1 MAEKKNNY
9 KYKMVTQDGKT
20 KQVRVGK
27 TKDEKDSERIYEE
40 TKTANRKTFDKEQ
53 PGSNTHEFILPSGKA
68 IELPTQVYQ
77 AFTNI
82 IAGKNELDK
91 ETVSMFLDD
100 MDEFGV
106 KETLDDVWKWLETYK
121 PEYLDTS
128 YGNTHT
134 RTKEEKAAGVK
145 NKAVAKEVRDSGIE
159 HMGVPDNKPEATGT
173 EGRDLSENIPE
184 SRAQKMS
191 DVSSADTPISEDL
204 RGQIS
209 DLEEQIRFVK
219 QQINE
224 VSPDEKGA
232 WVNQK
237 LALDKELS
245 DLLKQAGITG
255 AGSQHANAGEN
266 LKAQL
271 ALHDKNQAEIDQA
284 VDNMT
289 SEQVHY
295 PERINDPEDYRD
307 AAFDYENAKYKA
319 IDEREKRKAAKKII
333 DDLKDQ
339 YRLDKLGAS
348 YETGVEGELPYD
360 SSNPLITMLVEPK
373 KTNQLK
379 GNLREDYKDEL
390 SKLREEYLSDYGN
403 GLYDRLKDAGVL
415 NELVKH
421 LSDKYATDKGFG
433 PVLEQYVTNKEKF
446 NPEELDDNSR
456 NILMKYATDDLLG
469 YKARKD
475 KAEQIAKMTA
485 MREAKKNK
493 SDVPTTEQ
501 EDPVT
506 KNMTDEERQI
516 YNENNKGASVE
527 IGSLADEDIDRPDES
542 TEQTPFQKAY
552 YGELPD
558 WETRE
563 SKLLS
568 NQSKLGHKENRIGLK
583 NAKLYE
589 NIVDRINDG
598 TTVKLSPEE
607 RELGV
612 MIQQLAAKDPKKLKP
627 YEKYISTL
635 FNYDKQLRKAH
646 NDYDESN
653 RSVHD
658 LEEVMRKNKGDWEK
672 FNQYSKSGLTPKAI
686 VDMIDKIRT
695 EIDKKNDFNEVSTI
709 DRSGNYQMSPEMQN
723 KLNDL
728 HRMLTNMTIRQGRD
742 SQIMPLSDGSYGI
755 RSTGEGSPYNIIVK
769 NFGDGKYKAFLAQSR
784 FADDEGRK
792 AIEKDD
798 SLSDAEKFE
807 RLYSPMEQGYLG
819 GVGLD
824 KDYTF
829 NIDPKAEPQEIMDT
843 LRSRFGNDFG
853 GTNSAQSMM
862 EWLVP
867 RNMRRE
873 AKAAEADAHKKFI
886 MSANNWQD
894 LFKKVGIEKL
904 NDDTRLS
911 AVYREGVANNLYF
924 DNKTGKFYDS
934 EETAKAAGV
943 KPKDLWSPKKMQKYL
958 DSKRKLGMVSQ
969 KLKMLGDDNTQVK
982 TTAEGTTTTKVLPEQ
997 NKWLQKGKY
1006 GEALHSVQ
1014 ETKNGPKETK
1024 QQLRQNFG
1032 TGPGSMFNHNES
1044 MINGAA
1050 KELMVNPEVIRG
1062 WIRRG
1067 NNITEFRKRL
1077 SQIPGNADL
1086 YLDWFDNVVL
1096 PDVEKRVRSGAVIDA
1111 DDITKNDSKVL
1122 KKTPK
1127 VLPENDPYIND
1138 EIGAD
1143 GYRLPKNLEKIFG
1156 NVNLE

>member
-9 KYKMVTQDGKT
+9 KYKLVTQDGKT
-20 KQVRVGK
+20 KKVRVGK
-27 TKDEKDSERIYEE
+27 TKDEKDSEHIYEE
-40 TKTANRKTFDKEQ
+40 TKGANRKAFDKEQ
-53 PGSNTHEFILPSGKA
+53 PGSGSHEFILPSGKA
-68 IELPTQVYQ
+68 VELPTQIYQ

-82 IAGKNELDK
+82 IAGKNDLDK
-91 ETVSMFLDD
+91 ETVNMFLDD

-106 KETLDDVWKWLETYK
+106 KDTLDDVWTWLKTYK
-121 PEYLDTS
+121 PEHIDES
-128 YGNTHT
+128 YSNAHK
-134 RTKEEKAAGVK
+134 RTKEEKEAGIK

-173 EGRDLSENIPE
+173 EDRDLSENIPE

-191 DVSSADTPISEDL
+191 DVSSTDTPISEDL
-204 RGQIS
+204 RSKIN
-209 DLEEQIRFVK
+209 DLEEEMRFVK

-232 WVNQK
+232 WVSQK

-245 DLLKQAGITG
+245 DLLKQAGVTG

-271 ALHDKNQAEIDQA
+271 AIHDKNQAEVDKA

-289 SEQVHY
+289 SELVHY

-319 IDEREKRKAAKKII
+319 IDERERRKAAKKII
-333 DDLKDQ
+333 DDLSDQ

-348 YETGVEGELPYD
+348 YDTGVEGELPYD
-360 SSNPLITMLVEPK
+360 PNNPLITMLVEPK

-390 SKLREEYLSDYGN
+390 SKLREDYLGDYGN
-403 GLYDRLKDAGVL
+403 GLYDRLKNAGVL
-415 NELVKH
+415 KDLVKH
-421 LSDKYATDKGFG
+421 LTDRYATDKGFS
-433 PVLEQYVTNKEKF
+433 PILEKSLTDKEF
-446 NPEELDDNSR
+446 NPEELDDNDKS
-456 NILMKYATDDLLG
+456 LVMKYAVDDLLG

-475 KAEQIAKMTA
+475 KAELIAKMAA
-485 MREAKKNK
+485 MRDAKKNK
-493 SDVPTTEQ
+493 SDTEQ
-501 EDPVT
+501 EDPDT
-506 KNMTDEERQI
+506 KNMTDEERQV
-516 YNENNKGASVE
+516 YNENNPGASVE

-542 TEQTPFQKAY
+542 TDETPFQKAY
-552 YGELPD
+552 YSELPD

-563 SKLLS
+563 SKLLA

-583 NAKLYE
+583 NSKLYD

-627 YEKYISTL
+627 YEKYLSTL

-646 NDYDESN
+646 KDYDESN
-653 RSVHD
+653 KSVHD
-658 LEEVMRKNKGDWEK
+658 LEETMRNNKEGWEK

-686 VDMIDKIRT
+686 VDMIDKIRS
-695 EIDKKNDFNEVSTI
+695 EIDKTNDFSEVSVAN
-709 DRSGNYQMSPEMQN
+709 RSGQYQMSPKMQN

-769 NFGDGKYKAFLAQSR
+769 NLGDGKYKAFLAQSR
-784 FADDEGRK
+784 FADEKGRK

-807 RLYSPMEQGYLG
+807 KMYSPMDQGYLG

-829 NIDPKAEPQEIMDT
+829 SIDPKAEPQEIMGI
-843 LRSRFGNDFG
+843 LRSKFGNDFG

-886 MSANNWQD
+886 MSANDWQD
-894 LFKKVGIEKL
+894 LFKKAGIEKL
-904 NDDTRLS
+904 NPDTRLS

-943 KPKDLWSPKKMQKYL
+943 KPKDLWSPKKMQNYL
-958 DSKRKLGMVSQ
+958 DTKRKLGMVSQ
-969 KLKMLGDDNTQVK
+969 KLKTISGGNVQVK
-982 TTAEGTTTTKVLPEQ
+982 ETDEGTKVIKVLPGE
-997 NKWLQKGKY
+997 NKWIQKGKY

-1014 ETKNGPKETK
+1014 ETKNGPKETVR
-1024 QQLRQNFG
+1024 QLRQNFG
-1032 TGPGSMFNHNES
+1032 IGPRSMFNHNES

-1050 KELMVNPEVIRG
+1050 REFRMDPEIIRG

-1067 NNITEFRKRL
+1067 SNMAEFRKRL
-1077 SQIPGNADL
+1077 SQIPGNAAE
-1086 YLDWFDNVVL
+1086 YLNWFDNEVV
-1096 PDVEKRVRSGAVIDA
+1096 PDVEKRLRSGAVIDE
-1111 DDITKNDSKVL
+1111 DDITTKNDSKVL

-1127 VLPENDPYIND
+1127 VLPENDPYINN

-1143 GYRLPKNLEKIFG
+1143 GYHLPKNLEKIFG
-1156 NVNLE
+1156 GVNLK